1 MKLPRNALVW
11 CVLIVCLTLLIF
23 TCLTRNRLCEVRL
36 KDGTGRSRQAW
47 LTNPTVSSN
56 LEAGDT
62 PPFQGC
68 VGLTCLKRLY
78 EGVAG
83 SPVAPFSCLQEKPHD
98 RRAKMTVIAAS
109 FKPVFRTSP
118 QP

>member
-1 MKLPRNALVW
+1 M
-11 CVLIVCLTLLIF
+11 T
-23 TCLTRNRLCEVRL
+23 E
-36 KDGTGRSRQAW
+36 TGRSRQAW

-83 SPVAPFSCLQEKPHD
+83 SPVAPFSLCALHG
-98 RRAKMTVIAAS
+98 RT
-109 FKPVFRTSP
+109 PVGESP
-118 QP
+118 ALSWSLRKK

>member
-1 MKLPRNALVW
+1 R
-11 CVLIVCLTLLIF
+11 T
-23 TCLTRNRLCEVRL
+23 
-36 KDGTGRSRQAW
+36 GTGRSRQAW

-56 LEAGDT
+56 LEAGNT

-83 SPVAPFSCLQEKPHD
+83 SPVAPFSCKQEK
-98 RRAKMTVIAAS
+98 
-109 FKPVFRTSP
+109 KPARQAGKNLSSTYNTDSMNRKSH
-118 QP
+118 